1 MIAKVNELIGSS
13 EKSFEDAASEVL
25 RRAHRTLRGVT
36 GIEVIDKRVIVE
48 DERIVRYQV
57 RLRLVFQL
65 APGTLWHV

>member
-13 EKSFEDAASEVL
+13 DKSFEDAASEVL
-25 RRAHRTLRGVT
+25 RRAYRTLRGVT

-65 APGTLWHV
+65 APETLWHV